1 MSIVY
6 AWVIG
11 WVVAAAL
18 AVLFYRLGVWK
29 KRLPPADEA
38 EGIQTDC

>member
-1 MSIVY
+1 M
-6 AWVIG
+6 IG

-29 KRLPPADEA
+29 KALPPADETEA
-38 EGIQTDC
+38 TNRLLKKRLKTR